1 MPATIIFIMA
11 RALQKNVNDYDK
23 LTKSKP
29 ALQAPNFTLDALR
42 SLFGMAPAKTL
53 VTALFF
59 IVCGW
64 MKLQVNLRP

>member
-1 MPATIIFIMA
+1 MPATIIFILA
-11 RALQKNVNDYDK
+11 RGLQQNVNDYDK

-53 VTALFF
+53 LVTALFF
-59 IVCGW
+59 IVCG
-64 MKLQVNLRP
+64 